1 MILFPITFRLPKLY
15 FRDRLVEQAA
25 QVKYFG
31 FPCAEHSN
39 EPPKTEI
46 MCTSGFHDFL
56 SFISIAQKETFH
68 IPLCNHFNYIYKN
81 TFLTP
86 KSVHLLITKT
96 DAHAL
101 SFFDHLAFRIY
112 AL

>member
-39 EPPKTEI
+39 EPPKIEI
-46 MCTSGFHDFL
+46 VGASGLHDFL
-56 SFISIAQKETFH
+56 SFISIAQKETLH
-68 IPLCNHFNYIYKN
+68 ISLWQAAHYYKN
-81 TFLTP
+81 IVSAP
-86 KSVHLLITKT
+86 E
-96 DAHAL
+96 
-101 SFFDHLAFRIY
+101 
-112 AL
+112 

>member
-1 MILFPITFRLPKLY
+1 M
-15 FRDRLVEQAA
+15 
-25 QVKYFG
+25 KYSK
-31 FPCAEHSN
+31 FPCADHSN
-39 EPPKTEI
+39 EPLKAEI
-46 MCTSGFHDFL
+46 VCANGLHDFL

-86 KSVHLLITKT
+86 KSVHSLIAEADSHT
-96 DAHAL
+96 L
-101 SFFDHLAFRIY
+101 RFFYHLTLWVY

>member
-1 MILFPITFRLPKLY
+1 MVIAFGCQNCVFHKI
-15 FRDRLVEQAA
+15 EQAA
-25 QVKYFG
+25 QVKYFR

-68 IPLCNHFNYIYKN
+68 SLFVLVTSNIKFG
-81 TFLTP
+81 
-86 KSVHLLITKT
+86 HL
-96 DAHAL
+96 
-101 SFFDHLAFRIY
+101 DHS
-112 AL
+112 

>member
-1 MILFPITFRLPKLY
+1 MFPPDLFSHVIRVSKLY
-15 FRDRLVEQAA
+15 FMRSLPQAA
-25 QVKYFG
+25 QVKYFR

-68 IPLCNHFNYIYKN
+68 IRF
-81 TFLTP
+81 
-86 KSVHLLITKT
+86 VQ
-96 DAHAL
+96 AL
-101 SFFDHLAFRIY
+101 RYEMERFVLYGWHVT
-112 AL
+112 

>member
-39 EPPKTEI
+39 EPLKPEI
-46 MCTSGFHDFL
+46 VFADGLHDFL

-68 IPLCNHFNYIYKN
+68 IPLWE
-81 TFLTP
+81 L
-86 KSVHLLITKT
+86 
-96 DAHAL
+96 
-101 SFFDHLAFRIY
+101 
-112 AL
+112 